1 MKKILL
7 LNAMLLLSTCM
18 PNPSMV
24 RLLVGQT
31 LKKGSLLGL
40 HKGTVT
46 LSPNVTMEQFKKYYF
61 NDYANEFIKL
71 FKVKLV
77 EVTAARGADVKKNDT
92 EMAVLY
98 IFEPKARDQ
107 FFNTDG
113 KLNQLGTELFA
124 KLKPNS
130 DELAKLGK
138 FTSTFTDWEIQ

>member
-18 PNPSMV
+18 FA
-24 RLLVGQT
+24 QT

-46 LSPNVTMEQFKKYYF
+46 LNENVTMEQFKKYYF
-61 NDYANEFIKL
+61 NNYVPEFCRL
-71 FKVKLV
+71 FKVNLV
-77 EVTAARGADVKKNDT
+77 EVNGVRGADVKKNDT
-92 EMAVLY
+92 DMAILF
-98 IFEPKARDQ
+98 IFEPKAREKH
-107 FFNTDG
+107 FGADG
-113 KLNQLGTELFA
+113 KLNKLGNDLFT
-124 KLKPNS
+124 KLKPYS

>member
-18 PNPSMV
+18 FA
-24 RLLVGQT
+24 QT

-61 NDYANEFIKL
+61 NNYVPEFCRL
-71 FKVKLV
+71 FKVNLV
-77 EVTAARGADVKKNDT
+77 EVNGVRGSDVKKNDT
-92 EMAVLY
+92 DMAILF
-98 IFEPKARDQ
+98 IFEPKARDK
-107 FFNTDG
+107 FFNADG
-113 KLNQLGTELFA
+113 KLNQLGTDLFA

>member
-18 PNPSMV
+18 FA
-24 RLLVGQT
+24 QT

-61 NDYANEFIKL
+61 NEYATEFIKL

-98 IFEPKARDQ
+98 IFEPKARDK
-107 FFNTDG
+107 FFNADG
-113 KLNQLGTELFA
+113 KLNQLGTDLFA

>member
-18 PNPSMV
+18 FA
-24 RLLVGQT
+24 QT

-92 EMAVLY
+92 DMAILF

-107 FFNTDG
+107 FFEADG
-113 KLNQLGTELFA
+113 KLNKLGTDLFA
-124 KLKPNS
+124 KLKPYT
-130 DELAKLGK
+130 DGLEKLGK
-138 FTSTFTDWEIQ
+138 FTSTYTDWEIQ

>member
-18 PNPSMV
+18 FA
-24 RLLVGQT
+24 QT

-46 LSPNVTMEQFKKYYF
+46 LSPNVTMEQFKTYYL
-61 NDYANEFIKL
+61 NDYVPAFTKL
-71 FKVKLV
+71 FNVKLV

-92 EMAVLY
+92 DMAILF

-107 FFNTDG
+107 FFEADG
-113 KLNQLGTELFA
+113 KLNKLGTDLFA
-124 KLKPNS
+124 KLKPYT
-130 DELAKLGK
+130 DGLEKLGK
-138 FTSTFTDWEIQ
+138 FTSTYTDWEIQ